1 MLGASKSKNM
11 LGSPNPNT
19 FLLPSVP
26 HPLFQAPVEF
36 QPTAVT
42 AQVVITLA
50 SLDHQQKVSWWF
62 WFMKMPLMIA
72 DCYDDKYANV
82 AITTVS

>member
-1 MLGASKSKNM
+1 MNDDDYDGDIFIM
-11 LGSPNPNT
+11 MM
-19 FLLPSVP
+19 
-26 HPLFQAPVEF
+26 
-36 QPTAVT
+36 
-42 AQVVITLA
+42 ITLA
-50 SLDHQQKVSWWF
+50 SLDCQQKVSWWF